1 VLAAWVLLIVA
12 GFGLSGLVFERL
24 VPTQGGASS
33 ESVRGFELLG
43 DVSPYGGQVVAVVDG
58 VTPDD
63 PALAPVA
70 ADLQRLGG
78 VGRVRWP
85 GSTASSD
92 LVATDRAAVAF
103 VIDLDNDVAD
113 EDAAVDEI
121 ESVLRLLQRDG
132 VGRVLVG
139 GDLLVFQE
147 VNEQIQR
154 DITTAELIALPITLV
169 VLVLVFGG
177 LLPAALPII
186 GALASIAGAFVC
198 LLAVSTFLDLDPN
211 VVPVTTFLGL
221 GLAVDYSLLMVSRFR
236 EERGAGRTVAGAV
249 ARTTQTAGRTILFSG
264 LTVATALSG
273 LFLFAEPIFHGIAAA
288 GVAVV
293 LVAMLA
299 ALTLVTALLAAF
311 GHRIKAPTR
320 PLPDDGRFARLAS
333 RVQRRP
339 WPIAVLVAAGLLLA
353 GTPILG
359 ATFANGGP
367 ELLPESFQS
376 RQVDDILTDRFP
388 GQGSDPVIVVSRAP
402 AAQVQTWA
410 TDVLGALPEGT
421 VLAATPPV
429 EVADGVSMLNVVPE
443 GTSQGDTAKA
453 LVQALRADPPPGES
467 YVTGQAAFL
476 VDFQNSII
484 SRAPWAF
491 LLVALATLV
500 LLFLMTGSVVVPVKA
515 LVMNTVS
522 LGATFGALVWIF
534 ADGHLEWLL
543 RFEASGAIETWV
555 PVLVFAFAFGLSMDY
570 EVFLLARIKEAHD
583 GLPAG
588 TGRERNNAAVRLGL
602 QRSGRIITSAA
613 LLVVIVF
620 LGFTTAQML
629 GLKQL
634 GVALALAVAV
644 DATIV
649 RCLLV
654 PATMTL
660 LGEANWWAPGPLRR
674 LHARFGLRE

>member
-1 VLAAWVLLIVA
+1 VLLIVA

-85 GSTASSD
+85 GSSASSD

>member
-1 VLAAWVLLIVA
+1 MLLIVA

-85 GSTASSD
+85 GSSASSD